1 MNKRLSSRLKLCLVE
16 GGLHVESLFY
26 LAGPPQPANL
36 SVTGI
41 TGQQRKDISAVL
53 TAPDVIQGKT
63 ASKPHA
69 LRPQEVCS
77 SVPGSITPD
86 DRYPAHRRCLQY
98 QRHLSIVMSRPD
110 TGNLDATV
118 DYIIRETLAFVVLGI
133 RLIYCL
139 RRSSHSSKTCGLSI
153 ASGSSV
159 ATTWILGAFPCRLGV
174 YFSCASAI
182 WRARLHGTD
191 TSAFTQSQVRLQ
203 TGLTKWVM
211 LRNSHLKM
219 EALQGRVT
227 DGQTF
232 APLKRMLDVWFLRGP
247 KNDSIVRTALE
258 TYVTG
263 WFEIQRWAKTVE
275 KRKAE
280 VVGARQLRELVVT
293 SLLTGLSYHNGRTR
307 SKQESESC
315 LLRVSQNGLPEFG
328 VRKVHFRSH
337 RD

>member
-1 MNKRLSSRLKLCLVE
+1 MSRR

-26 LAGPPQPANL
+26 LAWTTSARESFGDRDHG
-36 SVTGI
+36 T
-41 TGQQRKDISAVL
+41 TTQRYFRHPSH
-53 TAPDVIQGKT
+53 APDVIQG
-63 ASKPHA
+63 
-69 LRPQEVCS
+69 RPPPNLTLCVLKKFAVQFRAQLPRTIDILPIEDVFS
-77 SVPGSITPD
+77 TKGM
-86 DRYPAHRRCLQY
+86 
-98 QRHLSIVMSRPD
+98 LSIVMSRPD

-118 DYIIRETLAFVVLGI
+118 DYIIRETLGVRGTGYSPHLLPTKKLAFVKDLWSLYCVWKFGGYHLDTGCFPLQTGRVLD
-133 RLIYCL
+133 
-139 RRSSHSSKTCGLSI
+139 
-153 ASGSSV
+153 
-159 ATTWILGAFPCRLGV
+159 FPAPQRFGV
-174 YFSCASAI
+174 PD
-182 WRARLHGTD
+182 LHGTD

-293 SLLTGLSYHNGRTR
+293 SILTGLSYHNGRTR